1 MPSIPKPEIDETVY
15 EFLEMFRQRPG
26 IYLGSPELVRLDSFL
41 SGYQLALSRHGLA
54 FRAASP
60 DFTDF
65 RDWIAARLGC
75 SNSTA
80 GWYHLIRSH
89 SASER
94 EALQRF
100 YEFLD
105 QFRACGG
112 LHVA

>member
-1 MPSIPKPEIDETVY
+1 MPSIPKEEINETVY
-15 EFLEMFRQRPG
+15 EFLEIFRQRPG
-26 IYLGSPELVRLDSFL
+26 IYLGSPELIRLDSFL
-41 SGYQLALSRHGLA
+41 SGYQLALARHGLA
-54 FRAASP
+54 FRTASP
-60 DFTDF
+60 DFTEF
-65 RDWIAARLGC
+65 RDWIAARLDD

-80 GWYHLIRSH
+80 GWYHLIRSR

-112 LHVA
+112 VHGA